1 MPSVP
6 VHQHARLP
14 TLAGVAVTTV
24 LVVGLIAPD
33 AASAALETAAG
44 GKPGSGGFSRFVD
57 FINHLADYTIPIG
70 AAFSVLGLVWGGIL
84 FQAGDQRAGRVLGF
98 VALGLGVVLLSKPIA
113 A

>member
-1 MPSVP
+1 MALDPHPRPDRMRALTASVLAFVLTLHLAMPSV
-6 VHQHARLP
+6 
-14 TLAGVAVTTV
+14 
-24 LVVGLIAPD
+24 
-33 AASAALETAAG
+33 AAAALQGAAG
-44 GKPGSGGFSRFVD
+44 GKPNGGGFSRFVE

-70 AAFSVLGLVWGGIL
+70 SAFSVLGLVWGGLL